1 MTEVKFTKAIGG
13 HTVGATI
20 NTSPGA
26 AAYLVETGVAEP
38 VKTEKPA
45 PKSPAGRGKNPVG
58 GASPS
63 ANPITAG

>member
-13 HTVGATI
+13 HTIGATI

-45 PKSPAGRGKNPVG
+45 PKSPAARGKAVG

-63 ANPITAG
+63 VSPITAG